1 MTKTEELLKLTEAAT
16 PGPWRFTANGVIGS
30 DAMPDEQFIVLWDDD
45 ARNRFNDFP
54 LIAAANP
61 ATIRQLVALVRLQHE
76 ALIEAK
82 SVMDSEFGKVP
93 DSIQDQALAA
103 FDAFEKGEG

>member
-61 ATIRQLVALVRLQHE
+61 ATIKQLVELVRLQHE
-76 ALIEAK
+76 ALKASSMKQARWTDEQIEAL
-82 SVMDSEFGKVP
+82 D
-93 DSIQDQALAA
+93 A
-103 FDAFEKGEG
+103 FDRFEKGEG